1 MLLIGL
7 GVAWIA
13 GLLPVGA
20 WGAPWWMGAAWV
32 AATGTVLVAQRR
44 ARPAVIALAVALAV
58 VAGYRLDGA
67 LAPPG
72 IPLSA
77 YVGQEVIITGTV
89 VSEPDPGDLSTGY
102 DIRVER
108 LELRDGRVLERA
120 GTIRAWLHQY
130 ASYLPGDRFRL
141 EGKLEAAPVFDGFDY
156 RAYLARRG
164 IGGTMG
170 FPKSKLLAEGPRTVT
185 RELTRLRLDL
195 DRSLQRALPEPEA
208 SLGAGIAFGR
218 DGGLSREAKED
229 FNASGLRHLV
239 AVSGANLVMVAA
251 LTMAIAVRVIGRR
264 RAWPLAALTVAAYVV
279 IAGFEASVVRAA
291 IMTAVLFAGEVVGRP
306 QSGLPGLAAAII
318 VMTAIA
324 PGQAVEPGF
333 QLSAAATAGLL
344 TLGPWLRSAFD
355 GLRQWWPASWL
366 PGWLTEVAAL
376 SLAAT
381 IATTP
386 VTWAHFGAISLV
398 GPLANVV
405 AQPIVA
411 LAFWTSLATAVIG
424 LAWPG
429 AAPWTG
435 AAAYYPLAF
444 IVDLAREAA
453 ALPASSAS
461 VGPAPISWSVAGVA
475 GFAAVAGLLYRY
487 LPPAI
492 QLPDAARSRSA
503 LGNRLLLAGASGA
516 LALQIALGLSGD
528 SSALT
533 IDVLDVGQGDA
544 ILLTTPGGRQVLVD
558 GGPSGLRLARELGA
572 VMPYWDRSVELVII
586 SHPQE
591 DHIGGLP
598 ALAARYTLGPVVSN
612 GDRNESTTG
621 DLVDRSFSQRAV
633 VAAAG
638 DRFEIDGVSFEVLW
652 PRGDSAG
659 RTGELND
666 RSLVLLVGYAGVQM
680 LLTGDIEASAQ
691 RQLLARGLAPVD
703 VLKVPHHGARTSD
716 RAFLSSIVD
725 GLAVISVGAGNR
737 FGHPHPATLEAL
749 SGTTVL
755 RTDVDGRIRIV
766 VRDGTI
772 RVRTGH

>member
-20 WGAPWWMGAAWV
+20 WGAPWWMGGAWV
-32 AATGTVLVAQRR
+32 AATGAVLVAQRR

-67 LAPPG
+67 LAPAN
-72 IPLSA
+72 IPLA
-77 YVGQEVIITGTV
+77 AFLGEQVIVTGTV
-89 VSEPDPGDLSTGY
+89 VSEPDPGDLVTGY

-120 GTIRAWLHQY
+120 GMIRVWLHQY
-130 ASYLPGDRFRL
+130 VNYLPGDRLRL

-170 FPKSKLLAEGPRTVT
+170 FPKAKLLAEGPRTVT
-185 RELTRLRLDL
+185 RDLTRLRLDL

-218 DGGLSREAKED
+218 DGGLSREVKEE

-411 LAFWTSLATAVIG
+411 LAFWTSLATAVTG
-424 LAWPG
+424 LAWPA

-453 ALPASSAS
+453 ALPASSAN
-461 VGPAPISWSVAGVA
+461 VGSAPISWSVAGVV

-487 LPPAI
+487 LPPAV

-516 LALQIALGLSGD
+516 LALQIWVGLSGGG
-528 SSALT
+528 SALT

-612 GDRNESTTG
+612 GDRNRTVTG
-621 DLVDRSFSQRAV
+621 GLVDRSFAQRYV
-633 VAAAG
+633 VAAG

-652 PRGDSAG
+652 PPDDTAG

-666 RSLVLLVGYAGVQM
+666 RSLVLLVGYAGVQI

-716 RAFLSSIVD
+716 RAFLSSVVD

-749 SGTTVL
+749 SGVTVL
-755 RTDVDGRIRIV
+755 RTDLDGRIRIV